1 MNEWLMPTLG
11 AIVWASAA
19 VIPATAQEPP
29 NHSEQVL
36 TLDAEQL
43 DHLQSRMGE
52 GSAVVFGERERN
64 TVEVHAKL
72 HYYDESNI
80 ELSLEAHRG
89 MAMLNADFTGGDYS
103 GRAPYMEL
111 IMYVPQRF
119 SAELKHGY
127 GDLAVRDLDGMVSIE
142 NGAGSILVDNTGG
155 VRVVHQSG
163 GKVQTM
169 NIKGPVRVSQSS
181 GRQQ

>member
-1 MNEWLMPTLG
+1 MNEWLIPTLG
-11 AIVWASAA
+11 AIAWATAA
-19 VIPATAQEPP
+19 VIPAAAQEPP

-36 TLDAEQL
+36 TLPADQL

-52 GSAVVFGERERN
+52 GSAVVFGERDRD
-64 TVEVHAKL
+64 TVEVHAKI

-80 ELSLEAHRG
+80 QLSLEAHRG
-89 MAMLNADFTGGDYS
+89 MAMLQADFAAGEYS

-111 IMYVPQRF
+111 IFYVPQRF

-163 GKVQTM
+163 GKVQTQ
-169 NIKGPVRVSQSS
+169 NIKGPVRISQHS
-181 GRQQ
+181 RRR